1 MSFLNK
7 FKIGDKVKLNPE
19 ISDFKYGRGKVTY
32 DEIGEIIKLV
42 GVDDYYVEFPYHEHW
57 HGRGND
63 VVLVDEVENPSVEYE
78 FVFKT
83 TQLEVDKVTHTI
95 INEEEKD
102 MNKILQLYK
111 ERKEKEIKDK
121 YDKIVEEEYNKIEFI
136 KVYNNLVDDFEGAM
150 KELFENE
157 ENIGCKYMETTGVS
171 DSLYKYTLNS
181 SKIKRE
187 IQKKHNDDYTCEIKK
202 LDDFIKEVETTLS
215 LAEIGSGVIDQ
226 DRVIEILSNYQ
237 IIDKKTLKI
246 KNT

>member
-1 MSFLNK
+1 MSK
-7 FKIGDKVKLNPE
+7 FKVGDKVKLNPE

-42 GVDDYYVEFPYHEHW
+42 GVDDYYVEFPNHEHW

-78 FVFKT
+78 FAFKT
-83 TQLEVDKVTHTI
+83 TQLEVNKVNNMI
-95 INEEEKD
+95 INKEEKD

-136 KVYNNLVDDFEGAM
+136 KVYNDLVDAFEEAM

-157 ENIGCKYMETTGVS
+157 ENIGCKYMKDIGIS
-171 DSLYKYTLNS
+171 CNAYKYQLNPI
-181 SKIKRE
+181 KIKRE
-187 IQKKHNDDYTCEIKK
+187 IEEKHNDDYMSEIKK

-215 LAEIGSGVIDQ
+215 LAETGNGLINQ

-246 KNT
+246 NA

>member
-1 MSFLNK
+1 MSK
-7 FKIGDKVKLNPE
+7 FKVGDKVKLNPE
-19 ISDFKYGRGKVTY
+19 ISDFTYGRGKVGY
-32 DEIGEIIKLV
+32 DEIGEIIQLV
-42 GVDDYYVEFPYHEHW
+42 GVDNYYVEFPNHEHW
-57 HGRGND
+57 HGHAND
-63 VVLVDEVENPSVEYE
+63 VVLVDEVIEYIRNDIITLKA
-78 FVFKT
+78 VNIKI
-83 TQLEVDKVTHTI
+83 DKM
-95 INEEEKD
+95 EGEKD

-136 KVYNNLVDDFEGAM
+136 QVYNNLVDAFEGAM

-157 ENIGCKYMETTGVS
+157 ENIGCKYMEATGVS

-187 IQKKHNDDYTCEIKK
+187 IEEKHNDDYMSEIKK

-215 LAEIGSGVIDQ
+215 LAETGNGLINQ
-226 DRVIEILSNYQ
+226 DRVIEVLSNYQ

-246 KNT
+246 KD

>member
-1 MSFLNK
+1 MSK

-19 ISDFKYGRGKVTY
+19 ISDFTYCRANVGY
-32 DEIGEIIKLV
+32 DEIGEIHRIYDNDKY
-42 GVDDYYVEFPYHEHW
+42 DVEFPSYGKGWTGYGDELI
-57 HGRGND
+57 
-63 VVLVDEVENPSVEYE
+63 LVDEATEYIRNDGITLKA
-78 FVFKT
+78 VTIKI
-83 TQLEVDKVTHTI
+83 DKM
-95 INEEEKD
+95 EEEKD

-136 KVYNNLVDDFEGAM
+136 KVYNDLVDAFEGAM

-157 ENIGCKYMETTGVS
+157 ENIGCKYMKDIGIS
-171 DSLYKYTLNS
+171 CNAYKYQLNPI
-181 SKIKRE
+181 KIKRE
-187 IQKKHNDDYTCEIKK
+187 IEEKHNDDYMSEIKK

-246 KNT
+246 NA

>member
-1 MSFLNK
+1 MNK

-19 ISDFKYGRGKVTY
+19 ISDFTHGRGTVEY

-42 GVDDYYVEFPYHEHW
+42 GVDDYYVEFPNHEHW
-57 HGRGND
+57 HGHGND
-63 VVLVDEVENPSVEYE
+63 VVLVDEVTEYIRND
-78 FVFKT
+78 FTTVKAVTIKIDKT
-83 TQLEVDKVTHTI
+83 
-95 INEEEKD
+95 EEEKD

-121 YDKIVEEEYNKIEFI
+121 YDKLVEEEYNKIEFI
-136 KVYNNLVDDFEGAM
+136 QVYNNLVDAFEGAM

-157 ENIGCKYMETTGVS
+157 ENIGCKYMEATGVS
-171 DSLYKYTLNS
+171 NSLYKYTLNS

-187 IQKKHNDDYTCEIKK
+187 IEEKHNDDYMSEIKK

-215 LAEIGSGVIDQ
+215 LAETGNGLINQ

-246 KNT
+246 NA

>member
-1 MSFLNK
+1 MNK

-42 GVDDYYVEFPYHEHW
+42 GVDDYYVEFPNHEHW

-63 VVLVDEVENPSVEYE
+63 VVLVDEVENTSVEYE

-83 TQLEVDKVTHTI
+83 TQLEVNKVNNMI
-95 INEEEKD
+95 INKEEKD

-121 YDKIVEEEYNKIEFI
+121 YDKLVEEEYNKIEFI
-136 KVYNNLVDDFEGAM
+136 QVYNNLVDAFEGAM

-157 ENIGCKYMETTGVS
+157 ENIGCKYMEATGVS

-187 IQKKHNDDYTCEIKK
+187 IEEKHNDDYMHEIKK

-215 LAEIGSGVIDQ
+215 LDETGNGLINQ

-246 KNT
+246 NA

>member
-1 MSFLNK
+1 MNK

-19 ISDFKYGRGKVTY
+19 ISDFKYGRANVDY
-32 DEIGEIIKLV
+32 DEIGEIHRIHDNDKY
-42 GVDDYYVEFPYHEHW
+42 DVEFPSYGKGWTGCGDELILA
-57 HGRGND
+57 N
-63 VVLVDEVENPSVEYE
+63 EVEILSVEGG
-78 FVFKT
+78 FIIKT
-83 TQLEVDKVTHTI
+83 TQIEFDKATNMI
-95 INEEEKD
+95 INKEEKD

-136 KVYNNLVDDFEGAM
+136 KVYNDLVDAFEGAM

-157 ENIGCKYMETTGVS
+157 ENIGCKYMKDIGIS
-171 DSLYKYTLNS
+171 CNAYKYQLNPI
-181 SKIKRE
+181 KIKRE
-187 IQKKHNDDYTCEIKK
+187 IEEKHNDDYMSEIKK

-215 LAEIGSGVIDQ
+215 LAETGNGLINQ

-246 KNT
+246 KE

>member
-1 MSFLNK
+1 MSK

-19 ISDFKYGRGKVTY
+19 ISNFTHGRSTVKY
-32 DEIGEIIKLV
+32 DEIGEIIQLV
-42 GVDDYYVEFPYHEHW
+42 GVDDYYVEFPNHKHW
-57 HGRGND
+57 HGHGND
-63 VVLVDEVENPSVEYE
+63 VVLVDEAIEHIRND
-78 FVFKT
+78 FITLKT
-83 TQLEVDKVTHTI
+83 VSIKIDKM
-95 INEEEKD
+95 EEEKD

-136 KVYNNLVDDFEGAM
+136 KVYNNLVDAFEGAM

-157 ENIGCKYMETTGVS
+157 ENIGCKYMEATGVS

-187 IQKKHNDDYTCEIKK
+187 IEEKHNDDYMSEIKK

-215 LAEIGSGVIDQ
+215 LAETGNGLINQ

-246 KNT
+246 NA

>member
-1 MSFLNK
+1 MNK

-19 ISDFKYGRGKVTY
+19 ISDFTYCRANVGY
-32 DEIGEIIKLV
+32 DEIGEIHRIHDNDK
-42 GVDDYYVEFPYHEHW
+42 YAVEFPSYGKGWTGYGDELILADEATEHIK
-57 HGRGND
+57 ND
-63 VVLVDEVENPSVEYE
+63 SITLKAVSI
-78 FVFKT
+78 KI
-83 TQLEVDKVTHTI
+83 DKM
-95 INEEEKD
+95 EEEKD

-121 YDKIVEEEYNKIEFI
+121 YDKLVEEEYNKIEFI
-136 KVYNNLVDDFEGAM
+136 KVYNNLVDAFEGAM

-157 ENIGCKYMETTGVS
+157 ENIGCKYMEATGVS

-187 IQKKHNDDYTCEIKK
+187 IEEKHNDDYMSEIKK

-215 LAEIGSGVIDQ
+215 LAENGNGEINQ

-237 IIDKKTLKI
+237 IIDQKTLKI
-246 KNT
+246 NA

>member
-1 MSFLNK
+1 MSK

-19 ISDFKYGRGKVTY
+19 ISDFRLGRANVGY
-32 DEIGEIIKLV
+32 DEIGEIHRIYDNDKY
-42 GVDDYYVEFPYHEHW
+42 DVEFPSFGKGWTGYGDELI
-57 HGRGND
+57 
-63 VVLVDEVENPSVEYE
+63 LVDDTIEHIKNDFITLKAVTIKID
-78 FVFKT
+78 KT
-83 TQLEVDKVTHTI
+83 
-95 INEEEKD
+95 EEEKD

-121 YDKIVEEEYNKIEFI
+121 YDKIIEEEYNKIEFI
-136 KVYNNLVDDFEGAM
+136 KVYNNLVDAFEEAI

-157 ENIGCKYMETTGVS
+157 ENIGCKYMEATGVS

-187 IQKKHNDDYTCEIKK
+187 IKEKHNDDYVSEIKK

-215 LAEIGSGVIDQ
+215 LAEIGNGLINQ
-226 DRVIEILSNYQ
+226 DKVIEILSNYQ

-246 KNT
+246 KY

>member
-1 MSFLNK
+1 MSK

-19 ISDFKYGRGKVTY
+19 ISDFTYGRSNVTY
-32 DEIGEIIKLV
+32 DEIGEIIQLV
-42 GVDDYYVEFPYHEHW
+42 GVYHYYVKFPNHERWYGHA
-57 HGRGND
+57 ND
-63 VVLVDEVENPSVEYE
+63 VVLVDDAIEYIRND
-78 FVFKT
+78 FTTLKAVTIKIDKT
-83 TQLEVDKVTHTI
+83 
-95 INEEEKD
+95 EEEKD

-121 YDKIVEEEYNKIEFI
+121 YDKMIEEEYNKIEFI
-136 KVYNNLVDDFEGAM
+136 KVYNNLVDAFEGAI

-157 ENIGCKYMETTGVS
+157 ENIGCKYMETTGAS

-187 IQKKHNDDYTCEIKK
+187 IKEKHNDDYMCEIKK

-215 LAEIGSGVIDQ
+215 LAETGNGLINQ

-246 KNT
+246 KY